1 MAARKKAAMK
11 PATKRSSDPVSMYL
25 RERLRGLVGTE
36 PGQMQNQEA
45 AEKIGMAPSGLSQF
59 LSGHTRTVRPYNYAA
74 YARFLGFKGS
84 DETASQSLVR
94 DAGEWYRSLIGGK
107 MPLLDE
113 PAVRAAIE
121 LVASSKGISPKVVES
136 LLVPFSNS
144 TFLGRDTG
152 FWVQIL
158 TMELRYCPVRPAA
171 SNGS

>member
-1 MAARKKAAMK
+1 MSARKAASMK
-11 PATKRSSDPVSMYL
+11 PATKRGADPVSMYL
-25 RERLRGLVGTE
+25 RERLKGLVGTE
-36 PGQMQNQEA
+36 PGQMQNQVA
-45 AEKIGMAPSGLSQF
+45 AEKIGIAASGLSQF
-59 LSGHTRTVRPYNYAA
+59 ISGHTRTVRPDNYAA
-74 YARFLGFKGS
+74 YAKFLGFKGS

-94 DAGEWYRSLIGGK
+94 DAGEWYRSLVGGK

-121 LVASSKGISPKVVES
+121 LVSSSQGISPKVVES

-144 TFLGRDTG
+144 TFLGRDTS

-158 TMELRYCPVRPAA
+158 TMELRYCPSQSVA